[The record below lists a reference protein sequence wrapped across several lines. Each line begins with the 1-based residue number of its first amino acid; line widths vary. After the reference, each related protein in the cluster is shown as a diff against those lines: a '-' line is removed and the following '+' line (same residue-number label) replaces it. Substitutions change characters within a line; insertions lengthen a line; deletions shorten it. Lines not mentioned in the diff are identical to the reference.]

1 MKNKLIN
8 FIAAMGIPVSGI
20 TTQGA
25 GCTGVCG
32 SCSLNCA
39 PGIVAL
45 LLLAGKVFY
54 KRYHSG
60 GGSMNKKMLKRVL
73 AFVLMAAVMVGL
85 VFFRSENNY
94 DKHYFRA
101 KLARGQEVHCRIDLG
116 KEGELKYLL
125 QPNIYTLYLRLLP
138 EDKQAQLRCEG
149 EGLQLL
155 LSRSSKKGLWRKLA
169 PDEMM
174 KQYKGQMSVSAELY
188 FSPEQ
193 LKQRHVQQGKIK
205 FYDAKGLYGT
215 VVIDVINSRVKRD

>member
-8 FIAAMGIPVSGI
+8 FIAAMGIPISGI
-20 TTQGA
+20 TTHGA
-25 GCTGVCG
+25 GCTGICG

-39 PGIVAL
+39 PGIVFWQARQFTNVIM
-45 LLLAGKVFY
+45 AGWC
-54 KRYHSG
+54 
-60 GGSMNKKMLKRVL
+60 SMNKKMLKRVL

-149 EGLQLL
+149 EGMQLL

-205 FYDAKGLYGT
+205 VYDAQGLYGT

>member
-1 MKNKLIN
+1 
-8 FIAAMGIPVSGI
+8 
-20 TTQGA
+20 
-25 GCTGVCG
+25 
-32 SCSLNCA
+32 
-39 PGIVAL
+39 
-45 LLLAGKVFY
+45 
-54 KRYHSG
+54 
-60 GGSMNKKMLKRVL
+60 MNKQMLKRVL

-101 KLARGQEVHCRIDLG
+101 KLARGQEVHCKIDLG

-149 EGLQLL
+149 EGLQML

-169 PDEMM
+169 PDEMIR
-174 KQYKGQMSVSAELY
+174 QLGVSAELY

-215 VVIDVINSRVKRD
+215 VVVEVINSRVK

>member
-1 MKNKLIN
+1 
-8 FIAAMGIPVSGI
+8 
-20 TTQGA
+20 
-25 GCTGVCG
+25 
-32 SCSLNCA
+32 
-39 PGIVAL
+39 
-45 LLLAGKVFY
+45 
-54 KRYHSG
+54 
-60 GGSMNKKMLKRVL
+60 MNKQMLKRAT
-73 AFVLMAAVMVGL
+73 AFLLMAAVMVGL

-155 LSRSSKKGLWRKLA
+155 LSRNSKKGLWRKLTS
-169 PDEMM
+169 DEML
-174 KQYKGQMSVSAELY
+174 KPYKGQLGVSAELY

-193 LKQRHVQQGKIK
+193 LKQRHVPSGKIR
-205 FYDAKGLYGT
+205 FYDAQGLYGT
-215 VVIDVINSRVKRD
+215 VIVDVINSRVKQ

>member
-1 MKNKLIN
+1 
-8 FIAAMGIPVSGI
+8 
-20 TTQGA
+20 
-25 GCTGVCG
+25 
-32 SCSLNCA
+32 
-39 PGIVAL
+39 
-45 LLLAGKVFY
+45 
-54 KRYHSG
+54 
-60 GGSMNKKMLKRVL
+60 MNKQMLKRVV
-73 AFVLMAAVMVGL
+73 AFLLMAGVMVGL
-85 VFFRSENNY
+85 GFFRSENNY

-155 LSRSSKKGLWRKLA
+155 LSRSSKKGLWRKLQ
-169 PDEMM
+169 PDEMI

-188 FSPEQ
+188 FSLEQ
-193 LKQRHVQQGKIK
+193 LQKYHVQQGKIK
-205 FYDAKGLYGT
+205 FYDAHGLYGT